1 MLTASNQMTS
11 PKVHIKLKSN
21 SNKKHLLFAHSRDQN
36 KSGILMRSHFLTLK
50 IITIIILMAIFW
62 VGLFFISHLV
72 SERQS
77 YQQDFIRDIS
87 TTQISPQSIIAP
99 YIRVPYSEE
108 KVCTNEQKKPF
119 PCTEEYFSYFGAD
132 STHWAANFKVT
143 DDTYKRTIYRAVS
156 YQTDLTAKGVFQKP
170 EINAKKYHWERAQII
185 LPVKDP
191 RGLDKQ
197 PSIQILNKNYPFQIS
212 DQGNSQSG
220 FDFMSISVQK
230 HPEILTAI
238 QNGFDF
244 NLQLNLTGLS
254 KFNLIPTSQHVTYD
268 AKGNWADTKYDGQS
282 LPYAK
287 MSQTEQFSAQWKNIA
302 LGQQNLNKIANCEN
316 SECMRQF
323 SNAYLAPNS
332 NNPAYEGENTVEKIG
347 LSTEFLESVNV
358 YTQTDRAIKYGIVI
372 ILITFGCFFIFEVL
386 KSLRIHPIQYAL
398 VAMAQGIFFVLLLSI
413 SEYYAFTWA
422 YLFAAVA
429 CISLMTWYLFFV
441 MRGVKAAALFS
452 IILSVLYAVMYLLL
466 QSNGKTFLIGS
477 VISFIVLAAVMF
489 ITRHIDWYQVGAKP
503 KSELQNYAPSQD

>member
-1 MLTASNQMTS
+1 
-11 PKVHIKLKSN
+11 
-21 SNKKHLLFAHSRDQN
+21 
-36 KSGILMRSHFLTLK
+36 MRSNFLTLK
-50 IITIIILMAIFW
+50 IITMMILMAIFW
-62 VGLFFISHLV
+62 IGLLFISHLV

-87 TTQISPQSIIAP
+87 STQISPQSIIAP
-99 YIRVPYSEE
+99 YVRVPYSEE
-108 KVCTNEQKKPF
+108 KVCVDEQKKSF
-119 PCTEEYFSYFGAD
+119 PCTEEHFSYFGAD
-132 STHWAANFKVT
+132 HTHWLANFKVT

-156 YQTDLTAKGVFQKP
+156 YQADLSAKGHFAKP
-170 EINAKKYHWERAQII
+170 EITHKKYHWKRAQII

-191 RGLDKQ
+191 RGLDQQ
-197 PSIQILNKNYPFQIS
+197 PSIQIFNQNYPFQIS
-212 DQGNSQSG
+212 DQGNSESG
-220 FDFMSISVQK
+220 FDFMHISVDK
-230 HPEILTAI
+230 YPEILKAI
-238 QNGFDF
+238 QNGFNF
-244 NLQLNLTGLS
+244 NLQLKLTGLS
-254 KFNLIPTSQHVTYD
+254 QFNLIPTSQHVTYD

-282 LPYAK
+282 LPYTK

-316 SECMRQF
+316 SECMRQL
-323 SNAYLAPNS
+323 SNAYLTHNHHDSPD
-332 NNPAYEGENTVEKIG
+332 EETNTVEKIG

-398 VAMAQGIFFVLLLSI
+398 VAMAQGIFFVLLLSM

-422 YLFAAVA
+422 YLVAAIA

-441 MRGVKAAALFS
+441 MRGVKAAAVFS
-452 IILSVLYAVMYLLL
+452 LILSMLYAVIYLLL

-477 VISFIVLAAVMF
+477 VISFIVLAAIMF
-489 ITRHIDWYQVGAKP
+489 ITRHIDWYQVSTKP
-503 KSELQNYAPSQD
+503 KSELKHDTATAHH